1 MAHDA
6 GKGAKPRPYSISQ
19 ADYTNN
25 LGAIINNSRPDS
37 LDDEDDDGDC
47 KVCGGPMYTQ
57 PHWRYSYCD
66 DCGASIKK
74 EPMEP

>member
-6 GKGAKPRPYSISQ
+6 GKGNKPRPFSVSQ
-19 ADYTNN
+19 EEYTNR
-25 LGAIINNSRPDS
+25 LGSIFGKSPITSD
-37 LDDEDDDGDC
+37 DDEDC
-47 KVCGGPMYTQ
+47 SRCGGPMYTQ
-57 PHWRYSYCD
+57 IHWRYSYCD

>member
-6 GKGAKPRPYSISQ
+6 GKGAKPRPFSVSQ
-19 ADYTNN
+19 EEYTNR
-25 LGAIINNSRPDS
+25 LGSIFGKSPEPSD
-37 LDDEDDDGDC
+37 DDEDC

-57 PHWRYSYCD
+57 IHWRYSYCD

>member
-6 GKGAKPRPYSISQ
+6 GKGSKPRPFSVTQ
-19 ADYTNN
+19 DVYTQN
-25 LGAIINNSRPDS
+25 LEKIFGVSPEPSD
-37 LDDEDDDGDC
+37 DDEDC

-57 PHWRYSYCD
+57 IHWRYSYCD

>member
-6 GKGAKPRPYSISQ
+6 GKGAKPRPFSVSQ
-19 ADYTNN
+19 EEYTKN
-25 LGAIINNSRPDS
+25 LDNIFGKSPEIND
-37 LDDEDDDGDC
+37 DDEDC
-47 KVCGGPMYTQ
+47 SVCGGPMYTQ
-57 PHWRYSYCD
+57 IHWRYSYCD

>member
-1 MAHDA
+1 MAFDA
-6 GKGAKPRPYSISQ
+6 GKGSKPRPFGVSQ
-19 ADYTNN
+19 EDYTNN
-25 LGAIINNSRPDS
+25 LANILANSRPDS
-37 LDDEDDDGDC
+37 LDDEDEDADC

-57 PHWRYSYCD
+57 IHWKWSYCD

>member
-1 MAHDA
+1 MLYDA
-6 GKGAKPRPYSISQ
+6 GKGSRPRPYSISQ
-19 ADYTNN
+19 DNYQNN
-25 LGAIINNSRPDS
+25 LATILTNSRPDI
-37 LDDEDDDGDC
+37 LDDEDEDADC

-57 PHWRYSYCD
+57 MHWKYSYCD